1 MKTFYETPEAN
12 IVNFQAMENLA
23 VIEDSAV
30 KPEGDVESKD
40 F

>member
-12 IVNFQAMENLA
+12 IVDFQAMENLA